1 MADDQQFCLRWNNF
15 QSNFTSQFKALR
27 LEEDFV
33 DVTLACEGKRIKAH
47 KLVLSAC
54 SPYFKEL
61 FKGNPCK
68 HPIIFMQDVEY
79 EHLMNLVEF
88 MYAGQVN
95 ICQNKL
101 PTFLHTAES
110 LQIRGLSAQSQN
122 KLPQNSERKAN
133 DLRPA
138 PTLKG
143 SPRSSGNSPEPGQEE
158 ERGETGHLPSFP
170 SKRLCVTGDTNS
182 HPREST
188 SYSEVPT
195 TALIETKMEP
205 MDYYSDGEVKPNTS
219 HNSNA
224 DSHSVNRSGYSLQGA
239 LDVAAG
245 MSPHISQLQET
256 SQESLQDMVGEMCK
270 PQSLDAAM
278 AMAVPSDPL
287 KPHSLDPRP
296 CPECGRIY
304 SNISNLRQH
313 IRLIHYPECITC
325 PLCFKPFKN
334 KLYLRRHVMSYHEIN
349 LPSQN
354 DLRYKY
360 TGARGRES
368 AVFTNKSE
376 APEGFYD
383 TRKPLADSIASLFA
397 APLSKYDGK
406 FNGKQ
411 TADTKAAHYS
421 DIHRHSGAIRNLTES
436 KVPNST

>member
-143 SPRSSGNSPEPGQEE
+143 SPRSSGNSPEPSLEE
-158 ERGETGHLPSFP
+158 ERGETGHIPSFP
-170 SKRLCVTGDTNS
+170 SKRLCVPAPGDTNS
-182 HPREST
+182 HHSREST

-219 HNSNA
+219 HNSNV
-224 DSHSVNRSGYSLQGA
+224 DSLPGNRSAQGA
-239 LDVAAG
+239 LDAASG
-245 MSPHISQLQET
+245 MSGHISQIQET
-256 SQESLQDMVGEMCK
+256 SQESLQDMVGEMCR
-270 PQSLDAAM
+270 PHSLDPTL
-278 AMAVPSDPL
+278 PSDPL

-354 DLRYKY
+354 DMRYKY
-360 TGARGRES
+360 TGTRSRELS
-368 AVFTNKSE
+368 PIFTSKSE

-397 APLSKYDGK
+397 TPVSKFDSK

-411 TADTKAAHYS
+411 SADMKASLYS
-421 DIHRHSGAIRNLTES
+421 DIHRHTGAVRNLTES
-436 KVPNST
+436 KVPNSS

>member
-143 SPRSSGNSPEPGQEE
+143 SPRSSGNSPEPSLEE
-158 ERGETGHLPSFP
+158 ERGETGHIPSFP
-170 SKRLCVTGDTNS
+170 SKRLCVPAPGDTNS
-182 HPREST
+182 HHSREST

-219 HNSNA
+219 HNSNV
-224 DSHSVNRSGYSLQGA
+224 DSLPGNRSAQGA
-239 LDVAAG
+239 LDAASG
-245 MSPHISQLQET
+245 MSGHISQIQET
-256 SQESLQDMVGEMCK
+256 SQESLQGWKRWQAMREFLTSDASSSRGSSSSRISLGFGVEVSLNQLRGVKWSDYRKLTRSLASILFSHHELATRSVTGQRWSRYLSAGDARPVK
-270 PQSLDAAM
+270 PA
-278 AMAVPSDPL
+278 
-287 KPHSLDPRP
+287 LDPSKIHAIIAYVRALFP
-296 CPECGRIY
+296 HVAVSHIKQVLAYKCKECAAAVA
-304 SNISNLRQH
+304 Q
-313 IRLIHYPECITC
+313 
-325 PLCFKPFKN
+325 
-334 KLYLRRHVMSYHEIN
+334 
-349 LPSQN
+349 
-354 DLRYKY
+354 RYKPN
-360 TGARGRES
+360 A
-368 AVFTNKSE
+368 TN
-376 APEGFYD
+376 P
-383 TRKPLADSIASLFA
+383 
-397 APLSKYDGK
+397 
-406 FNGKQ
+406 
-411 TADTKAAHYS
+411 
-421 DIHRHSGAIRNLTES
+421 
-436 KVPNST
+436 